1 MIAYALLCQPLAT
14 ITPTK
19 TVVTTRECRIVQIR
33 PSEVENKFE
42 LEILEAPPIAV
53 NQEDDD

>member
-14 ITPTK
+14 ITPIK
-19 TVVTTRECRIVQIR
+19 TVVTTRIVQIR